1 MVPMNKLD
9 QLFANLD
16 RWRHYPNYQLERRAD
31 IFFSLY
37 LRDVVQEVLGVELE
51 DAVIPEFPIKRD
63 LIWPDHP
70 TDKSVK
76 VDYVLF
82 SRDRCTVYFVELKTD
97 AGSRRDQQDHYLERI
112 QAMGFGPVLEG
123 LCSIARSTQAHQKY
137 HHLLAALTKL
147 GFLTMPSDI
156 ETFLY
161 PTAQVGLSA
170 KLRALAPLP
179 TSAKVEIVY
188 VQPVATPGDTC
199 IDFETFA
206 EHVGRSGDP
215 FSLLFSAHL
224 RKWREPAGA
233 IIPRAAGGS

>member
-1 MVPMNKLD
+1 VPVNKLD

-31 IFFSLY
+31 ICFSLY
-37 LRDVVQEVLGVELE
+37 LRDVVQEVLDVELE

-76 VDYVLF
+76 VDYALF
-82 SRDRCTVYFVELKTD
+82 STDRSTVYFVELKTD
-97 AGSRRDQQDHYLERI
+97 SGSRRDQQDHYLERI
-112 QAMGFGPVLEG
+112 QALGFGPVLEG

-137 HHLLAALTKL
+137 HHLLAALAKL

-161 PTAQVGLSA
+161 PTPRSGLAA
-170 KLRALAPLP
+170 KLRALAVMP

-206 EHVGRSGDP
+206 EHVGRSSDP
-215 FSLLFSAHL
+215 VSLLFAAHL
-224 RKWREPAGA
+224 RKWTQPAGA
-233 IIPRAAGGS
+233 LVAPALK